1 MIPTRTPDMK
11 IRKVL
16 LPLLLLAPALILA
29 DTKLEIIDP
38 WSPEAPPGRM
48 MAGFMDLRNV
58 GDEVIILVDASS
70 PQFGHVEIHT
80 MVMED
85 SVMRMRRLAQLPI
98 EPGQTVTLAPG
109 GLHLMFIE
117 PLDRIGLGELIE
129 VELIDDQG
137 RVYPL
142 AAEVRARQ
150 RPTMGH

>member
-1 MIPTRTPDMK
+1 MKTGIPL
-11 IRKVL
+11 VCLCL
-16 LPLLLLAPALILA
+16 LTPLLLWA
-29 DTKLEIIDP
+29 DAGLEIIDP

-48 MAGFMDLRNV
+48 MAGFMELRN
-58 GDEVIILVDASS
+58 DSPEPIILVDAAS

-80 MVMED
+80 MLMED
-85 SVMRMRRLAQLPI
+85 GVMRMRRLDQLPI
-98 EPGQTVTLAPG
+98 EPGQTVTLQPG

-117 PLDRIGLGELIE
+117 PLMQMRLGERIE

-137 RVYPL
+137 RAYPL